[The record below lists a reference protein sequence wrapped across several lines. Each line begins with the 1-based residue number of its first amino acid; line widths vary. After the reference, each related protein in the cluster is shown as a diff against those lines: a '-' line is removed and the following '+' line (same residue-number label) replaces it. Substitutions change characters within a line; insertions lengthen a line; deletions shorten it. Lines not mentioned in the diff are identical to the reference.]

1 MFDGLSV
8 ENYNLARS
16 TMVNLIL
23 ATDNARHAKNINKL
37 KKHASSDDF
46 SNGDAKTILLK
57 NLFHSADIS
66 NQIRKFSLAQEWSK
80 RLTNEFF
87 DQGDKERSLG
97 LPITM
102 GCDRTVVKFEESQS
116 KFIEFFLLPLYK
128 SISTVLP

>member
-1 MFDGLSV
+1 MFDGLSI
-8 ENYNLARS
+8 ENYNLARL
-16 TMVNLIL
+16 TMINLIL

-37 KKHASSDDF
+37 KKHASSNDF
-46 SNGDAKTILLK
+46 SKGEAKTILLK

-80 RLTNEFF
+80 RVTSEFF
-87 DQGDKERSLG
+87 DQGDKERSMG

-102 GCDRTVVKFEESQS
+102 VCDRTIVRFEESQA
-116 KFIEFFLLPLYK
+116 KFIEFFLIPLYK